1 MGDAADLKRADLY
14 EPGESFAPVQFT
26 VTDEHNET
34 YVHAE
39 EDLHPRYMDGDGGGT
54 VHPALLINRSH
65 HMGSPDFRLDP
76 GMAAVLTHS
85 EVSFMG
91 AARVGRTFTI
101 TFDVTGAY
109 ERRGRPYQVV
119 DSLVVDDM
127 GAEILRRTAIY
138 THMGGPYPGG
148 KDG

>member
-1 MGDAADLKRADLY
+1 MESADDHKRADLRQ
-14 EPGESFAPVQFT
+14 PGESFTPVQFT
-26 VTDEHNET
+26 VTDEHNEA
-34 YVHAE
+34 YLHAE
-39 EDLHPRYMDGDGGGT
+39 EDLHPRYMDGEGGGT

-65 HMGSPDFRLDP
+65 HMGSPGFRLDP

-85 EVSFMG
+85 EVSFRG

-101 TFDVTGAY
+101 TFEVTDTY

-119 DSLVVDDM
+119 ESLVVDDT
-127 GAEILRRTAIY
+127 GAEILHRTATY

>member
-1 MGDAADLKRADLY
+1 MGDAADRKRADLY
-14 EPGESFAPVQFT
+14 VAGESFAPVQFT

-34 YVHAE
+34 YLHAE
-39 EDLHPRYMDGDGGGT
+39 EDIHPRYLDREGGGT

-91 AARVGRTFTI
+91 DPRVGRTFTI
-101 TFDVTGAY
+101 TFDVTGVY

-119 DSLVVDDM
+119 ESLVVDDT
-127 GAEILRRTAIY
+127 GAEILRRTATY